1 MWAVAFLA
9 VGIGVC
15 RLLPEFDGLARLT
28 LVVALTGIAGYLAF
42 LMTIDIPMYLNRWR
56 AGVVDGRNLLGLLE
70 GMRDATTRW
79 VVAHDFA

>member
-1 MWAVAFLA
+1 
-9 VGIGVC
+9 
-15 RLLPEFDGLARLT
+15 LLPEFDGLARLT